1 MDFGDLETELT
12 EVNVEPEIT
21 GEYIPEPF
29 ENTKRSQIEAV
40 LQVVQDETPV
50 FTAPMLRE
58 RSRRSTLFTPSRS
71 AQVMPDRNEESVL
84 VRMYSP
90 TRRWRQYLKDTKD
103 PTAEKL
109 KDDERKELKLF
120 LRAICLKC
128 SSDCTTWMLQKSVF
142 MAHSHPPRCH
152 CEPKGNQGYA
162 LWICGGYSDWVI
174 PCRREELTSRG
185 FGFRDQMALIQLRLH
200 PLSYHRLVRL
210 KKKWIIDVEEINVEI
225 GGDTKSLIC
234 VEATP
239 HPEVKPYLI

>member
-1 MDFGDLETELT
+1 MTLKNKEAQLITSVHQGQAIAEEPSTDTSLELGDPSDISLWEMDFGDLETELT

-40 LQVVQDETPV
+40 LQVVQEETPV
-50 FTAPMLRE
+50 FTAPMLGE
-58 RSRRSTLFTPSRS
+58 RSRRGTLFTPSRS

-142 MAHSHPPRCH
+142 MAHSHPPRC
-152 CEPKGNQGYA
+152 
-162 LWICGGYSDWVI
+162 L
-174 PCRREELTSRG
+174 L
-185 FGFRDQMALIQLRLH
+185 
-200 PLSYHRLVRL
+200 
-210 KKKWIIDVEEINVEI
+210 
-225 GGDTKSLIC
+225 
-234 VEATP
+234 
-239 HPEVKPYLI
+239 